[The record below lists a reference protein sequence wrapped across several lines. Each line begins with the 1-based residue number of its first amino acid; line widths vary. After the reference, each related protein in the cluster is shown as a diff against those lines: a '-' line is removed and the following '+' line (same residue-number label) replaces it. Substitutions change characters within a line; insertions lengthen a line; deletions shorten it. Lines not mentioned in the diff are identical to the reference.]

1 MPNTGKINKCLWVS
15 VPMTICDKLLEA
27 LRINKVPHSYGS
39 PRDIKFEGITKD
51 DVDMLIIFVL
61 YPSKSGIYD
70 VINGMWHMY
79 NKECIEAKIRNR
91 WVSYFIPEVEN
102 LTHTGTFFRP
112 CLFVR
117 GENFYCVTVR
127 SNSFRIFYQNDRFY
141 VQRLQDK

>member
-27 LRINKVPHSYGS
+27 LRNNKVPHSCGS
-39 PRDIKFEGITKD
+39 PRDIKFE

-79 NKECIEAKIRNR
+79 NK
-91 WVSYFIPEVEN
+91 
-102 LTHTGTFFRP
+102 
-112 CLFVR
+112 
-117 GENFYCVTVR
+117 
-127 SNSFRIFYQNDRFY
+127 
-141 VQRLQDK
+141 